1 MAPFSEH
8 SGSKRQQ
15 KTFGNSVVCTV
26 VGNATLLKA
35 QRLPAA
41 RHRAT
46 PHLNVAFA
54 MDSRTASTGKTKN
67 GERALLYSFQ
77 TFLFVDVHCATGNV
91 RGNART
97 SRNAFVPSNAA
108 MAGLTATMA
117 RMNMIAPPPAAKNLV
132 WRVLLSP
139 N

>member
-26 VGNATLLKA
+26 VANATLLKA
-35 QRLPAA
+35 RRLPAA

-46 PHLNVAFA
+46 LHLNVAFA
-54 MDSRTASTGKTKN
+54 MVSRTASTGKTKN
-67 GERALLYSFQ
+67 
-77 TFLFVDVHCATGNV
+77 DVRCATGNV
-91 RGNART
+91 HGNART

-108 MAGLTATMA
+108 MAGLTATTA
-117 RMNMIAPPPAAKNLV
+117 RMNMTAPPPAAKNLV